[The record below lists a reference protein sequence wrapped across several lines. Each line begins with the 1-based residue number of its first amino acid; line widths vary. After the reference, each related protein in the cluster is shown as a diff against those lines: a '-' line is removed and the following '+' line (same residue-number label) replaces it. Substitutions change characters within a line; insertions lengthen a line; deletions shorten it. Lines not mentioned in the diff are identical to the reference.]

1 MKVVQIKCTLVVPC
15 KNNFLKKQTQHSIWQ
30 CFFRVCTEMRW
41 QIEGETELMHVI
53 NENVMREMKSDSRD
67 SRGDVGMCR
76 GDNIERIFR
85 YI

>member
-1 MKVVQIKCTLVVPC
+1 
-15 KNNFLKKQTQHSIWQ
+15 
-30 CFFRVCTEMRW
+30 MRW